1 MQPNN
6 NAPQTPLELL
16 FANAPAGLLEDAL
29 PEVIKRLGLH
39 KASGKDKL
47 VLLLTLMINPHEKIL
62 AQEEAILRGID
73 QDTLRKLKSSG
84 EFPRQINS

>member
-1 MQPNN
+1 MHNPP
-6 NAPQTPLELL
+6 AKTPLELL
-16 FANAPAGLLEDAL
+16 LATAPAGLLEEAL
-29 PEVIKRLGLH
+29 PQVIRRLGLE
-39 KASGKDKL
+39 KPNGREKL

-73 QDTLRKLKSSG
+73 SDTLRKLKSSG